1 MSSLDEAMTVETRY
15 AKTGDIHIA
24 YQVFG
29 DGPVDLILAAEFWHS
44 IEVQWDQPELAAFLE
59 RLGSFARVISF
70 DQRGTGIS
78 DPVALHDLT
87 SLDLWMDD
95 IHVVMKEVES
105 ESAVLY
111 GIGGG
116 GTMGMLF
123 AATNPQRISGLVL
136 VNSFA
141 RLSRAPDYP
150 WGRPPELEQDVL
162 DVMRASWGRGAFLDL
177 VAPSRVGDDGFRR
190 WWARYQR
197 VGASPGSVLSMRRML
212 GQIDV
217 RDVLPSIRAPTLV
230 IHRAETPWNR
240 IEHGRYLAEHIPNAR
255 LVEVPG
261 VDHFSFLGD
270 TEAILSE
277 TEKFV
282 EGIVGPLASGRQLA
296 TVLFTDIVAST
307 ELAAE
312 LGDQRW
318 REILE
323 QQRLLVRREL
333 ERFQGREVDTAGDGF
348 LATFD
353 GPARAVRCAQVV
365 RDAVRSLGIEI
376 RAGLHTGEVEI
387 LQEGVAG
394 VAVHIGQRV
403 LATAEPG
410 EVLVSSTVKDLTAG
424 SGLEFDDRGLR
435 ALKGVPD
442 EWRLYAVR

>member
-1 MSSLDEAMTVETRY
+1 VRPETRY

-29 DGPVDLILAAEFWHS
+29 DGPVDMVLVTEFWHS
-44 IEVQWDQPELAAFLE
+44 IEMQWDQPDLAAFLE
-59 RLGSFARVISF
+59 RMGSFARVISF
-70 DQRGTGIS
+70 DQRGSGVS
-78 DPVALHDLT
+78 DPVSLRELA

-95 IHVVMKEVES
+95 INVVMDEVEA

-116 GTMGMLF
+116 GTMSMLF
-123 AATNPQRISGLVL
+123 AATHPQRVSGLVL

-150 WGRPPELEQDVL
+150 WGRGPDLEDEVL
-162 DVMRASWGRGAFLDL
+162 DVMRTGWGRGVFLDL
-177 VAPSRVGDDGFRR
+177 VAPSRVGDEDFRR

-197 VGASPGSVLSMRRML
+197 IGASPGTVLSMRKML

-230 IHRAETPWNR
+230 LHRAETTWNR
-240 IEHGRYLAEHIPNAR
+240 IEHGRYLAEHIPGAK

-261 VDHFSFLGD
+261 VDHFFFTGNSEGF
-270 TEAILSE
+270 LSE

-282 EGIVGPLASGRQLA
+282 AGLVGPPESDRQLS
-296 TVLFTDIVAST
+296 TVLFTDIVGST
-307 ELAAE
+307 ELAAQV
-312 LGDQRW
+312 GDRRW
-318 REILE
+318 RELLE
-323 QQRLLVRREL
+323 AQRAVVRREL
-333 ERFQGREVDTAGDGF
+333 ERYRGLEIDTAGDGF

-353 GPARAVRCAQVV
+353 GPGRAVQCAAVL
-365 RDAVRSLGIEI
+365 RDAVKPLGIEI
-376 RAGLHTGEVEI
+376 SAGLHTGEVEV
-387 LQEGVAG
+387 LSEGLAG

-403 LATAEPG
+403 LAAAEPG

-424 SGLEFDDRGLR
+424 SGLEFEDRGLHV
-435 ALKGVPD
+435 LKGVPE
-442 EWRLYAVR
+442 EWRLFAVR

>member
-1 MSSLDEAMTVETRY
+1 VETETRY

-29 DGPVDLILAAEFWHS
+29 EGPVDMLLATEFWHS
-44 IEVQWDQPELAAFLE
+44 IEVQWDQPDLAAYLE

-70 DQRGTGIS
+70 DQRGSGVS
-78 DPVALHDLT
+78 DPVSLTELT

-95 IHVVMKEVES
+95 INVVMDEVGS
-105 ESAVLY
+105 KSAVFY

-116 GTMGMLF
+116 GTMSMLF
-123 AATNPQRISGLVL
+123 AATHPQRVSGLVL

-150 WGRPPELEQDVL
+150 WGRAPELEQDVL
-162 DVMRASWGRGAFLDL
+162 DIMRTGWGRGVFLDV
-177 VAPSRVGDDGFRR
+177 VAPSRVGDEDFRK

-197 VGASPGSVLSMRRML
+197 VGGSPGTVLSMRKML
-212 GQIDV
+212 DAIDV

-230 IHRAETPWNR
+230 LHRADTTWNR
-240 IEHGRYLAEHIPNAR
+240 IEHGRYLAEHIPGAK

-261 VDHFSFLGD
+261 VDHFSFIGD
-270 TEAILSE
+270 SEAILSE

-282 EGIVGPLASGRQLA
+282 AGVVGPPESDRQLS
-296 TVLFTDIVAST
+296 TVLFTDIVGST

-312 LGDQRW
+312 IGDRSWRDVLESQRA
-318 REILE
+318 
-323 QQRLLVRREL
+323 LVRREL
-333 ERFQGREVDTAGDGF
+333 GRYRGREIDTAGDGF

-353 GPARAVRCAQVV
+353 GPARAVRCASVL
-365 RDAVRSLGIEI
+365 REAVRELGIEI
-376 RAGLHTGEVEI
+376 RAGLHTGEVE
-387 LQEGVAG
+387 LLDSGLAG

-403 LATAEPG
+403 LAEAAPG

-424 SGLEFDDRGLR
+424 SGLEFEDRGLH

-442 EWRLYAVR
+442 EWRLFAVR